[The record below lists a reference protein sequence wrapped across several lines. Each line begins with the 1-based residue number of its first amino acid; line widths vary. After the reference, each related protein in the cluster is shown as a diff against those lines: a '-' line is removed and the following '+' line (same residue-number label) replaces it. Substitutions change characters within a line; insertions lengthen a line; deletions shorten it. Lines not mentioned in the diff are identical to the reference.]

1 MSSTFTRHFPVR
13 AAVCSLALA
22 CLLAGCG
29 PKDIG
34 TGTASDSPA
43 TAQRVSSE
51 DQLRYPIMGS
61 SRTQQRLYIQN
72 RPDVMANTK
81 QWRMQQFHRAHGL
94 DRGQNPEH
102 PEYRAAPKHRS
113 PFKQ

>member
-1 MSSTFTRHFPVR
+1 MSSIFNRRFPAR
-13 AAVCSLALA
+13 AAICSLALA

-34 TGTASDSPA
+34 AGTSSDVSA
-43 TAQRVSSE
+43 TAQGVATE

-61 SRTQQRLYIQN
+61 SRTQQLLYMQN
-72 RPDVMANTK
+72 RPDVMANTQ
-81 QWRMQQFHRAHGL
+81 QWRLQQFNRAHGL
-94 DRGQNPEH
+94 GRDQNPEH
-102 PEYRAAPKHRS
+102 PEYRAFPKHRS